1 MGRHEKIRT
10 AVERVVD
17 VFRRK
22 PDAAFDT
29 IRASGRMEHGLVC
42 HVRQGDYT
50 ATMDMAEAIGGGG
63 SAPTPG
69 FFIRAGLV
77 GCIAVGIKLTAARE
91 DVDIGAIDV
100 GVEMDFDDGA
110 MLGVGN
116 NSAAP
121 LETRVTI
128 AVESTAPWPE
138 VEAMI
143 GRALEC
149 DPYFLALRDAQS
161 VKTTL
166 VSSKSKV

>member
-1 MGRHEKIRT
+1 MSRSEKIQS
-10 AVERVVD
+10 AVERVID

-22 PDAAFDT
+22 PSAALDT
-29 IRASGRMEHGLVC
+29 IRASGRIEHGLIC
-42 HVRQGDYT
+42 NVRQGDYT
-50 ATMDMAEAIGGGG
+50 AVMDMAEAIGGDG

-77 GCIAVGIKLTAARE
+77 GCIAIGIKLTAVRE
-91 DVDIGAIDV
+91 GIDIGAVDV

-110 MLGVGN
+110 MLGVGD

-121 LETRVTI
+121 LETRLIIT
-128 AVESTAPWPE
+128 VESTAPWEE

-161 VKTTL
+161 VKTKL
-166 VSSKSKV
+166 VSAAA

>member
-1 MGRHEKIRT
+1 MNRNEKIRS
-10 AVERVVD
+10 AVERVIG

-22 PDAAFDT
+22 PSAALDT
-29 IRASGRMEHGLVC
+29 IRASGRVEHGLVC
-42 HVRQGDYT
+42 NVRQGDHT
-50 ATMDMAEAIGGGG
+50 AVMDMAEAIGGDG

-77 GCIAVGIKLTAARE
+77 GCVAIGIKLTAARE
-91 DVDIGAIDV
+91 GIDVGAVDV

-110 MLGVGN
+110 MLGVGD

-128 AVESTAPWPE
+128 TVESTAPWGE

-161 VKTTL
+161 VTTRL
-166 VSSKSKV
+166 VSAEA